1 MSDVTN
7 VKKVNL
13 DGNEIANAAEISDA
27 FNSYFTS
34 IGEKLAN
41 KIPSSNVNHVSYIQ
55 STHSLFSF
63 EEIGLCT
70 VNCLLKTINASK
82 ATGPNNIPGRL
93 LKISADI
100 LSPSLSKMFNRSLS
114 MGIYP
119 TDWKMAKV
127 LPIFKNGEKCDLS
140 NYRLISIISA
150 VPKVF
155 GRTVYDQFYSYLTSN
170 NLLSNYQSG
179 F

>member
-1 MSDVTN
+1 
-7 VKKVNL
+7 
-13 DGNEIANAAEISDA
+13 
-27 FNSYFTS
+27 
-34 IGEKLAN
+34 
-41 KIPSSNVNHVSYIQ
+41 
-55 STHSLFSF
+55 
-63 EEIGLCT
+63 
-70 VNCLLKTINASK
+70 
-82 ATGPNNIPGRL
+82 
-93 LKISADI
+93 
-100 LSPSLSKMFNRSLS
+100 